1 MSGSAKQQINH
12 SSHCNRRVG
21 PSADRNKWERWHQ
34 PERRGAEHYSY
45 GQGRQFVSW
54 AYHGWGLARMGCKM
68 TCSKH
73 TNPRSLAAGVALAA
87 LVWSSNISAQD
98 TDAGATT
105 ADEFADRSIVVT
117 AQRQEQSLDD
127 VPISVA
133 AFDTQSMDERGVRS
147 IDDLSQISP
156 GLVIQR
162 SDTRNASAARISIRG
177 INSAAGAA
185 TTGIYIDDIPI
196 QARSLGYS
204 SYSVFPQVFDLER
217 VEVLRGPQ
225 GTLFGAGA
233 QGGAV
238 RFITPEPSLYEVSA
252 YGRGEVST
260 TENGDESWEAG
271 AAVGIPLS
279 EDKLALR
286 VSAWHR
292 FEGGYI
298 DRMNYDRP
306 NGGGPYISA
315 FFLRHPYF
323 QAAFPGVQPVDGTPE
338 PTTGTIV
345 EKDSNYLETD
355 IIRAALR
362 YSPIDELDITA
373 SVFYQNIYSNDSGNY
388 WLNLSDVGE
397 RDFVQGNNQAQPS
410 SDEFYIPS
418 LEIEYDAGPFS
429 IISNTSW
436 FKRNQEAF
444 NDYTAFENSLYYGS
458 YLSDL
463 DRSTDAYQFN
473 EQENITQEL
482 RFQSNGEG
490 PLSWVLGFFYTDNFQ
505 EARQYNDISV
515 APVPFPPQGCPPSPL
530 PPGFVTPPFCYGAPV
545 EGSDRSPVDGP
556 VLGNALDPMTLDETQ
571 AAVFAQLDYDVTD
584 RLTITAGVRV
594 AQTEVEISATN
605 YGPIVGPVPVVA
617 EAQQNETPITPKFGL
632 NYQINDDTLVY
643 ASIAK
648 GFRTGGGNPEIGQ
661 GCNLSL
667 ANNGL
672 SFYNSDSLWSYEIG
686 AKAGL
691 FRNRVQING
700 SGYYIDWQNIQ
711 QNIGLPCGF
720 QFVINGG
727 SAVSQGFDA
736 DVTLWATD
744 NLMLSAAVGYNHTE
758 FQEDVANPAGPGN
771 LLSEGDRVAG
781 SPWQLASSAMYE
793 LPMGSVDSYVRA
805 DWNYQSA
812 WPDDLISQN
821 PNNNSFNPALRV
833 QPGYHQVNARVGVR
847 LDTFDVSLFV
857 RNVLNASPELG
868 FGVSPTPF
876 SGIGPNLQQAVTL
889 RPRTFGLTLVG
900 RY

>member
-1 MSGSAKQQINH
+1 MT
-12 SSHCNRRVG
+12 
-21 PSADRNKWERWHQ
+21 
-34 PERRGAEHYSY
+34 GAVQE
-45 GQGRQFVSW
+45 
-54 AYHGWGLARMGCKM
+54 MGCKM
-68 TCSKH
+68 TFTKNIDSRVL
-73 TNPRSLAAGVALAA
+73 TAGVALAA
-87 LVWSSNISAQD
+87 MAWSTCAAAQD
-98 TDAGATT
+98 SDAGESSSG
-105 ADEFADRSIVVT
+105 DFAGNTIIVT

-133 AFDTQSMDERGVRS
+133 AFDTRAMDERGVRS

-177 INSAAGAA
+177 INSSAGAA
-185 TTGIYIDDIPI
+185 TTGIYIDDVPI

-238 RFITPEPSLYEVSA
+238 RFITPAPSLYDVSA
-252 YGRGEVST
+252 YGRAEVST
-260 TENGDESWEAG
+260 TENGDESWEVG
-271 AAVGIPLS
+271 AAIGVPLI

-292 FEGGYI
+292 TEGGYV
-298 DRMNYDRP
+298 DRMMYDRP
-306 NGGGPYISA
+306 NGGGPYISS
-315 FFLRHPYF
+315 FFLQHPYF
-323 QAAFPGVQPVDGTPE
+323 QASYPGVQPVDGTPE

-345 EKDSNYLETD
+345 EEDSNYLETD
-355 IIRAALR
+355 IVRAALR
-362 YSPIDELDITA
+362 FTPIEELNITA
-373 SVFYQNIYSNDSGNY
+373 SVFYQNTYSNDSGNY
-388 WLNLSDVGE
+388 WLNLSDVDD

-410 SDEFYIPS
+410 SDEFYIPA
-418 LEIEYDAGPFS
+418 LEVEYDAGPFS
-429 IISNTSW
+429 IISNTSF
-436 FKRNQEAF
+436 FKRDQEAF
-444 NDYTAFENSLYYGS
+444 NDYTAFEHSLYFGS
-458 YLSDL
+458 YLSDI
-463 DRSTDAYQFN
+463 DESTDAYQFN
-473 EQENITQEL
+473 EQENFTQEL

-505 EARQYNDISV
+505 EARQYNDISTL
-515 APVPFPPQGCPPSPL
+515 PVPFPSQGCPASPF
-530 PPGFVTPPFCYGAPV
+530 PPGFVTPPFCYGPPV
-545 EGSDRSPVDGP
+545 TGSDRSPVDGP

-571 AAVFAQLDYDVTD
+571 AAVFAQLDYDITD
-584 RLTITAGVRV
+584 RLTLTAGLRV

-605 YGPIVGPVPVVA
+605 YGPIVGPTPVIA

-667 ANNGL
+667 ANNNL
-672 SFYNSDSLWSYEIG
+672 SFYNSDSLWSYEVG
-686 AKAGL
+686 AKAG
-691 FRNRVQING
+691 FFDNRVRINA
-700 SGYYIDWQNIQ
+700 SGYHIDWDNIQ
-711 QNIGLPCGF
+711 QSIGLPCGF

-727 SAVSQGFDA
+727 SAVSRGFDA
-736 DVTLWATD
+736 DITVWATD
-744 NLMLSAAVGYNHTE
+744 NLMLSTAFGYNHTE
-758 FQEDVANPAGPGN
+758 FQENVLNPAGPGN

-781 SPWQLASSAMYE
+781 SPWQIATSAMYE
-793 LPMGSVDSYVRA
+793 LPLGSVDSYLRA
-805 DWNYQSA
+805 DWNYLSG
-812 WPDDLISQN
+812 WPDDLINQN

-833 QPGYHQVNARVGVR
+833 QPGYHQVNFRAGVR
-847 LDTFDVSLFV
+847 LDTFDLSLFV
-857 RNVLNASPELG
+857 RNVFNDAPELG
-868 FGVSPTPF
+868 FSQSPAPF
-876 SGIGPNLQQAVTL
+876 SGVGPNLLQAVTL